1 MTKFKVGLTLL
12 GKFWWVT
19 MSEDGKSI
27 TDITT
32 YQGQSYYYVFTRYHN
47 LFLSKAL
54 EVIAEAEKPLPPIF
68 KRVANMKINVG
79 QVDSLLAR
87 LGVTKCIMVKCILL
101 LVIGGVHLTS
111 GIIVA

>member
-1 MTKFKVGLTLL
+1 MIKTKVGLTLL

-32 YQGQSYYYVFTRYHN
+32 HQGQSFFVVFTKYHN

-54 EVIAEAEKPLPPIF
+54 EVTAEAEKPLP
-68 KRVANMKINVG
+68 
-79 QVDSLLAR
+79 S
-87 LGVTKCIMVKCILL
+87 
-101 LVIGGVHLTS
+101 
-111 GIIVA
+111 II